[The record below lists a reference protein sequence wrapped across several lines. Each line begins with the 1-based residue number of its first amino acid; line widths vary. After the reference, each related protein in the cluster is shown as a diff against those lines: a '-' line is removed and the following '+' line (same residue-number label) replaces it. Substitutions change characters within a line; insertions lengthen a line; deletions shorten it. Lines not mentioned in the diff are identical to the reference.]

1 MIKDITILTDLSNNK
16 YFFGV
21 IMIIVNIGAR
31 FIIEE
36 LSPKQKEYINTKS
49 FRRIIIFSAFFVAT
63 RDILVSIT
71 LSIIFVLFISEL
83 FNEGEGKENLLKI

>member
-1 MIKDITILTDLSNNK
+1 MVKDNSILTDLSNNK

-36 LSPKQKEYINTKS
+36 LSPKQKEYINTKF

-71 LSIIFVLFISEL
+71 LSIIFILFISEL
-83 FNEGEGKENLLKI
+83 FNEDDKEIN

>member
-1 MIKDITILTDLSNNK
+1 MVKDISILTDLSNNK

-36 LSPKQKEYINTKS
+36 LSPKQKEYINTKF

-71 LSIIFVLFISEL
+71 LSIIFILFISEL
-83 FNEGEGKENLLKI
+83 FNEDDKENKLKI

>member
-83 FNEGEGKENLLKI
+83 LNEDEDKENKLKI

>member
-1 MIKDITILTDLSNNK
+1 MVKDISILTDLSNNK

-36 LSPKQKEYINTKS
+36 LSPKQKEYINTKF

-71 LSIIFVLFISEL
+71 LSILFILFISEL
-83 FNEGEGKENLLKI
+83 FNDDDKENKLKI

>member
-1 MIKDITILTDLSNNK
+1 MVKDISILTDLSNNK

-36 LSPKQKEYINTKS
+36 LSPKQKEYINTK
-49 FRRIIIFSAFFVAT
+49 FFIRIIIFSAFFVAT

-71 LSIIFVLFISEL
+71 LSIIFILFISEL
-83 FNEGEGKENLLKI
+83 FNDDDKENKLKI